1 MNLEYF
7 LAFSKVLDVGQII
20 GVPGV
25 VTAMSALPVYRRF
38 SHSCGRS
45 HSVYVQDCHKMEVRV
60 QL

>member
-25 VTAMSALPVYRRF
+25 VTAMSALP
-38 SHSCGRS
+38 C
-45 HSVYVQDCHKMEVRV
+45 VQKI
-60 QL
+60 